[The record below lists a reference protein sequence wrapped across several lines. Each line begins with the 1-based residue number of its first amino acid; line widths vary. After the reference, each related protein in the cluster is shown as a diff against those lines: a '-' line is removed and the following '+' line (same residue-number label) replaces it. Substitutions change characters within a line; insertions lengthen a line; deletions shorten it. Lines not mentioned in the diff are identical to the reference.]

1 MKNMSWLN
9 REVQGKYMELRGTPR
24 ILGKSYGEQV
34 AKGIRNN
41 RHYLLNAKGWGCNVL
56 SLMVDPRFIK
66 WVGRREALIGDN
78 WPWLLEEIRG
88 VAEGSGVAYKEVL
101 MLNLRAWWYND
112 EELVR
117 RWGYA
122 KDKENTAGD
131 TQCTGLAVRLADG
144 TVACAGGLDDGAFV
158 YNGAVMYR
166 PKDGYSYLSFPIT
179 GTIWGSM
186 GMNSAGLCVRAA
198 SGSFVRKAIATMEHD
213 ACEYD
218 ELNQDI
224 VFGVILR
231 TCATATEAKT
241 VCEKFPFN
249 GNALFVDAGGNVV
262 SLQNTPAGPVCLPFD
277 NHQVI
282 TNHLVDDED
291 YYKLYGSMG
300 VLECAPGP
308 NTDSRLRRGYV
319 SKFLRETRGALTE
332 AELVRFI
339 GTRIDRIST
348 VNNRY
353 TLAVGYSLPQVHR
366 NTMWCL
372 IPQDEQYCDQFVRYD
387 I

>member
-1 MKNMSWLN
+1 MSWLN
-9 REVQGKYMELRGTPR
+9 REVQGSYMELRGSPFA
-24 ILGKSYGEQV
+24 LGKSYGEQV

-56 SLMVDPRFIK
+56 SIMDDPKFNR
-66 WVGRREALIGDN
+66 WVGRREELIGDN

-88 VAEGSGVAYKEVL
+88 VAAGSGVAYKEIL
-101 MLNLRAWWYND
+101 LLNLRAWWYND

-122 KDKENTAGD
+122 KEKDHKAGD
-131 TQCTGLAVRLADG
+131 TQCTGLVTKLADG
-144 TVACAGGLDDGAFV
+144 TIACAGALDDGAFV

-166 PKDGYSYLSFPIT
+166 PENGYHYLSFPIT

-186 GMNSAGLCVRAA
+186 GMNDQGLCVRAA
-198 SGSFVRKAIATMEHD
+198 SGSFVRAAIATMEHD
-213 ACEYD
+213 ACEYS

-231 TCATATEAKT
+231 TCKTAEEARL

-249 GNALFVDAGGNVV
+249 GNIMLVDAGGAVV
-262 SLQNTPAGPVCLPFD
+262 TMQNTPSGPVYLPFG
-277 NHQVI
+277 NFQVI
-282 TNHLVDDED
+282 TNHLVDDES
-291 YYKLYGSMG
+291 YYCLYAKMG

-308 NTDSRLRRGYV
+308 NTSSRMRRGYV
-319 SKFLRETRGALTE
+319 SRFLRENDSRLTE
-332 AELVRFI
+332 DELVRFLAE
-339 GTRIDRIST
+339 RIDRIST
-348 VNNRY
+348 VNNSF
-353 TLAVGYSLPQVHR
+353 TLAVGYSLPQVHK

-372 IPQDEQYCDQFVRYD
+372 VPQDEQYCDQFVRYD